1 MNNAKSLPPRIAG
14 AVFAAALFA
23 LSGCSS
29 PAAPGNG
36 AGDGTY
42 DITLIK
48 GVNGDPFYVTMAC
61 GAQAAADELGV
72 KLSVT
77 GGDSW
82 SADVQTPV
90 VNSVVAQKPD
100 AVLIAPNDATAMQ
113 APLQQLVD
121 QGITLV
127 IVDTGINDDS
137 IAASVISSD
146 NLLGGKT
153 AADLLGEQIGG
164 HGSVFVMNVKTGIT
178 TTDERTKGF
187 LDEMAAAYPD
197 VTILE
202 TQYNNDEP
210 AQAASITTAQLAAHP
225 DLAGIFATNV
235 NGAEG
240 TATGLQ
246 QAGVATG
253 AIKVISYDAGPKQVE
268 DLNAGIVQGLVA
280 QDPYTEGQEA
290 VRQAYAALTGATV
303 KKTVKTE
310 LAQITT
316 ETLDSN
322 AQFLYKDAC

>member
-1 MNNAKSLPPRIAG
+1 V
-14 AVFAAALFA
+14 VFATIIIALA
-23 LSGCSS
+23 GCAPATTGGDSG
-29 PAAPGNG
+29 GK
-36 AGDGTY
+36 AGGTY
-42 DITLIK
+42 KITLIK

-61 GAQAAADELGV
+61 GAQAAADKLGV

-113 APLQQLVD
+113 APLQQLVS
-121 QGITLV
+121 QKIKLV
-127 IVDTGINDDS
+127 IVDTGVNDES

-164 HGSVFVMNVKTGIT
+164 KGSVFVMNVKTGIT
-178 TTDERTKGF
+178 TTDQRTKGF
-187 LDEMAAAYPD
+187 LDEMAAKYPN
-197 VTILE
+197 VTILD

-210 AQAASITTAQLAAHP
+210 AQAASITQAQLAAHP

-246 QAGVATG
+246 QAGKKSGDV
-253 AIKVISYDAGPKQVE
+253 KVISYDAGPKQVE
-268 DLNAGIVQGLVA
+268 DLKAGIVQGLVA
-280 QDPYTEGQEA
+280 QDPYTEGMQGVE
-290 VRQAYAALTGATV
+290 QAYAALTGGTV
-303 KKTVKTE
+303 KKAVKTE
-310 LAQITT
+310 LAPITVD
-316 ETLDSN
+316 TLGTN
-322 AQFLYKDAC
+322 AKFLYKDQC